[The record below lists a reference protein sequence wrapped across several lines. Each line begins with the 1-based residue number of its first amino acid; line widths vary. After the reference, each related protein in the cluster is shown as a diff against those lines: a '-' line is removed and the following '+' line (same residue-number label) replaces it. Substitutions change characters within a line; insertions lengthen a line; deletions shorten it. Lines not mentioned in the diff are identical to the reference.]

1 MRALPFV
8 LYGLGIAVALYLLA
22 GWIEEKNDP
31 AACSP
36 RADQKVDL
44 LSPACIEQRIEAQMQ
59 D

>member
-8 LYGLGIAVALYLLA
+8 LYGLAIAVVLYLLA

-36 RADQKVDL
+36 QADQKIDL
-44 LSPACIEQRIEAQMQ
+44 LAPACLERQIEKRLQ